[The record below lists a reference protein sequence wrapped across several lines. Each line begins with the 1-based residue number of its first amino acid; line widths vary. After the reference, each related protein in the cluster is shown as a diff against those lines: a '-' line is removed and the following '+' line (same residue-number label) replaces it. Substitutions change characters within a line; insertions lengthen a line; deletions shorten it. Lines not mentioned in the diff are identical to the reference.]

1 MRTGVTFLAAL
12 TLVVFGYVLGASQAL
27 SPATVLAQA
36 DAKKAAGESSGGP
49 SQESQDKLKAA
60 SDALKTAME
69 ALQIETLYNPAT
81 QGTNAFAVLAGGLN
95 SREDLERG
103 RGVDPETFAALYAGL
118 ATDEI
123 AAEIGRDTEGRVT
136 YKGKVVRMYPIS
148 RIKALYASRATL
160 TGEELPGLATDP
172 SKAKAKKKDAADG
185 TAPPPTE
192 GANQ

>member
-1 MRTGVTFLAAL
+1 MRTGVKFLAAL

-27 SPATVLAQA
+27 SPATLLAQA
-36 DAKKAAGESSGGP
+36 DAKKAAGETSGGP
-49 SQESQDKLKAA
+49 SQETQDKLKAA

-69 ALQIETLYNPAT
+69 ALQNETLYNPAT
-81 QGTNAFAVLAGGLN
+81 QGMNAFAVLAGGLN

-123 AAEIGRDTEGRVT
+123 AAEISRDTEGRVT

-148 RIKALYASRATL
+148 RIKGLYASRAAL

-172 SKAKAKKKDAADG
+172 SKPRAKKAGEA
-185 TAPPPTE
+185 APPAN
-192 GANQ
+192 GANP